1 MSIHEYD
8 PWTDVLRKHAQRRRR
23 TVVRRVLRG
32 VLALA
37 CVAALAAG
45 VVFGLPAL
53 RRAGNGQPAAL
64 ATALPTGQ
72 ASGEPSGQPSATP
85 DPGVRQASADPY
97 AGTAA
102 ARFATGADGIVL
114 PAAAA
119 TGRFTAAEVDTALRK
134 SKEYMTVAYLD
145 PRVYAGDEDV
155 VFALLGDRERK
166 AVQKWMAADPADHS
180 RGLAFFAHFAPGV
193 TLMVPDVR
201 VDGTVTFAIGS
212 DSQELEIHANQV
224 YVYPLRRG
232 SEAALVIVHRDMIFR
247 FYKTGSVRA
256 GEEGP
261 YLGGGRGSLYW
272 DEDCDAM
279 NNGLLAPSHRV
290 SSNRPAPGTP
300 DYSERFDP
308 SQPIAGADDCGLGHG
323 SQSATPAPQGPVRSA

>member
-8 PWTDVLRKHAQRRRR
+8 PWTDVLRKHARRRRR

-37 CVAALAAG
+37 CVAALGAG

-53 RRAGNGQPAAL
+53 RRAGNGQPTAL

-72 ASGEPSGQPSATP
+72 PSGQPSATR

-97 AGTAA
+97 SGTAA

-134 SKEYMTVAYLD
+134 TKEYMTVAYLD
-145 PRVYAGDEDV
+145 PRVYAGDEDAL
-155 VFALLGDRERK
+155 FALLNDRERK
-166 AVQKWMAADPADHS
+166 GIQQWLAADPSDHS
-180 RGLAFFAHFAPGV
+180 RGLTFFARFAPGV

-201 VDGTVTFAIGS
+201 VDGTVTVALGR
-212 DSQELEIHANQV
+212 DSHELEIHTNHV

-232 SEAALVIVHRDMIFR
+232 SEEALVTVHRDMIFR
-247 FYKTGSVRA
+247 FYATGSVRA

-261 YLGGGRGSLYW
+261 YIGPLHFLFW
-272 DEDCDAM
+272 DEACDAM
-279 NNGLLAPSHRV
+279 NDGLLAPGHKYSFKH
-290 SSNRPAPGTP
+290 PEPGAP

-308 SQPIAGADDCGLGHG
+308 SLPLVGVDDCGLGHG
-323 SQSATPAPQGPVRSA
+323 SQSATPAPQGPVRPA